1 MLCRNSPLGRLNF
14 FMLSADADA
23 NAFLKK
29 GCYIKVHNI
38 EDNIENQIMDKN
50 LLLWMKRHSSDR
62 LFMVCKG
69 THSPPCRRKQL

>member
-1 MLCRNSPLGRLNF
+1 MSSVKMWKWKLIIWNTHSMLCRNSPLGRLNF

-38 EDNIENQIMDKN
+38 VEKYWKSNHGWKPTPLDEA
-50 LLLWMKRHSSDR
+50 
-62 LFMVCKG
+62 
-69 THSPPCRRKQL
+69 P